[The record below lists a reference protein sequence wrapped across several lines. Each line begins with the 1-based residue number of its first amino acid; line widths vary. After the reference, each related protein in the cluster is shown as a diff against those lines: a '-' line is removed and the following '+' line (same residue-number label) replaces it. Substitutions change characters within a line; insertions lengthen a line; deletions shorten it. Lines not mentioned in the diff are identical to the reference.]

1 MHIRAPVLVIVD
13 NVSNLTKKL
22 SKHWLS
28 LGYNKV
34 HNVTVLLPLC
44 STTLK
49 FLKLA
54 VNWTDL
60 KSQHCNNSSF
70 QRTEPTTSEG
80 NSTLDMI
87 VWAEVDPGL

>member
-54 VNWTDL
+54 VN
-60 KSQHCNNSSF
+60 
-70 QRTEPTTSEG
+70 
-80 NSTLDMI
+80 
-87 VWAEVDPGL
+87 